1 MNEREKN
8 LNEGVLESDFAT
20 GNVSSTTS
28 EQPVDVLTGSGID
41 TLVELASG
49 ELYKSTQKTFNGIV
63 ACLNGK
69 DIPLDEEPTID
80 PGE

>member
-1 MNEREKN
+1 MNKREEK
-8 LNEGVLESDFAT
+8 LNEVVLESDSAT
-20 GNVSSTTS
+20 GNVSLTTS

-41 TLVELASG
+41 ALAELASG
-49 ELYKSTQKTFNGIV
+49 ELYKPTQKAFNGMV